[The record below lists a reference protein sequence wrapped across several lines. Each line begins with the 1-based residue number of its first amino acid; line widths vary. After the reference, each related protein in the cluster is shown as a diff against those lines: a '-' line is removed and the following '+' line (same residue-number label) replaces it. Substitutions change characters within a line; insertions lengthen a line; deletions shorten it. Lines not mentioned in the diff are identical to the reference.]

1 MMSQLCKLF
10 SFGHAECR
18 KELDRL
24 VQASKEDNKKIKSLN
39 GQVCN
44 LTNQVQELKAIHDF
58 QTGQLEKKIADLEE
72 ERKSKNKRDPKGTS
86 CQ

>member
-24 VQASKEDNKKIKSLN
+24 VAAALEDQKKIKSLN
-39 GQVCN
+39 GQICN
-44 LTNQVQELKAIHDF
+44 LVNQVQELKAIHDF
-58 QTGQLEKKIADLEE
+58 QTGQLEKKIAELEE
-72 ERKSKNKRDPKGTS
+72 TKTKTKRDPKGTP

>member
-24 VQASKEDNKKIKSLN
+24 MQAAKSDSKKIISLN
-39 GQVCN
+39 AQITQLV
-44 LTNQVQELKAIHDF
+44 NQVQELKAIHDF
-58 QTGQLEKKIADLEE
+58 QSSQLEKKIADLEE
-72 ERKSKNKRDPKGTS
+72 SKPKTKKGS
-86 CQ
+86 QCQQA